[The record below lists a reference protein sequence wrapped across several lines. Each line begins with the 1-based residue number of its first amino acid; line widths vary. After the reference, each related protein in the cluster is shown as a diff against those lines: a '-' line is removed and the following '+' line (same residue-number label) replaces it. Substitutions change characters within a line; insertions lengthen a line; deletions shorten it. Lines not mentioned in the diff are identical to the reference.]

1 MSTWNE
7 TYPRP
12 QLKRGGN
19 YQILNDGWTLN
30 GSAINLPFPPEAK
43 LSGFNGELSEVF
55 CYKRE
60 FAIPEAAATCV
71 KTGGHL
77 LLYVGACDQVCTV
90 FADDDQVGHSE
101 LGYFTVI
108 CDITETTRRSLE
120 SGKRSVT
127 LRIEGEDHLDH
138 VKPYGKQRKDR
149 GGMWYTPV
157 SGIWQTVWCE
167 WVSDAYI
174 SRFTYTVAVNPQG
187 EVTVG
192 FDVTASGAPVIP
204 ENAVLADSFKDPTE
218 SIHAIISLPE
228 GDYDLAF
235 NGTHAELNMSALMV
249 NGQQHGIQ
257 WWSPENPYLYRI
269 MLQMGNDTVLS
280 YFAVRT
286 VSIEQ
291 QEITN
296 RTPAVSGTAG
306 FKRICINGKPVFLN
320 GVLDQGYFQDGI
332 FTPESPDEYTR
343 DIHRMKELGFNMLR
357 KHIKVEPD
365 IFYYECDRLG
375 MFVLQDMVNNGEYS
389 FWRDTALATLGMKL
403 NDKGRYPDVL
413 KEMYFRESA
422 YHTQDKL
429 ANNPCVIGY
438 TVFNEGW
445 GQTDSDDIGDNLK
458 ARDPSRFY
466 DYTSGWFAQKHSDVE
481 SVHIYFRNKK
491 LKALGLPLLL
501 SEFGGFTREVQGHIW
516 NSDKSYGYG
525 KCKDEKTLTDRIIA
539 TYRKMVLSAIPR
551 GLCGAVYTQLS
562 DIEDEINGF
571 YTYDRAVCKVDAER
585 IRKCMEDVMNVFK
598 EEST

>member
-1 MSTWNE
+1 MASWNE

-12 QLKRGGN
+12 SLKRGGN
-19 YQILNDGWTLN
+19 YQILNDGWTCN
-30 GSAINLPFPPEAK
+30 GSAIQLPFPPESK
-43 LSGFNGELSEVF
+43 LSLFTGELSETFV
-55 CYKRE
+55 YSRE
-60 FAIPEAAATCV
+60 FAIPDAAATCV

-77 LLYVGACDQVCTV
+77 LLYIGACDQTCTV
-90 FADDDQVGHSE
+90 FADDEQVGHSE
-101 LGYFTVI
+101 LGYFTLT
-108 CDITETTRRSLE
+108 CDLSVVARRALE
-120 SGKRSVT
+120 SGKRSIH
-127 LRIEGEDHLDH
+127 LLIEGEDHLDH

-167 WVSDAYI
+167 WVSEAYI
-174 SRFTYTVAVNPQG
+174 SSFSYDVAVNPSG
-187 EVTVG
+187 DVIVG
-192 FDVTASGAPVIP
+192 FDVSVNGAPVIP
-204 ENAVLADSFKDPTE
+204 DGANPAESFKNPAD
-218 SIHAIISLPE
+218 SIHAVISLPE
-228 GDYDLAF
+228 GDYDVAF
-235 NGTHAELNMSALMV
+235 TGTHAKINMNSLIV
-249 NGQQHGIQ
+249 NGSRHTIQ
-257 WWSPENPYLYRI
+257 WWSPDSPYLYRI

-286 VSIEQ
+286 VSIEKADDG
-291 QEITN
+291 N
-296 RTPAVSGTAG
+296 
-306 FKRICINGKPVFLN
+306 KRICINGKPVFLN

-332 FTPESPDEYTR
+332 FTPETPDEYTR
-343 DIHRMKELGFNMLR
+343 DIQRMKELGFNMLR
-357 KHIKVEPD
+357 KHIKIEPD
-365 IFYYECDRLG
+365 AFYYECDRLG

-389 FWRDTALATLGMKL
+389 FWRDTALATLGLKL
-403 NDKGRYPDVL
+403 NDAGRYPDVL

-429 ANNPCVIGY
+429 ANNPSVIGY

-445 GQTDSDDIGDNLK
+445 GQTDSDAVGDDLK

-516 NSDKSYGYG
+516 NPSKSYGYG

-539 TYRKMVLSAIPR
+539 TYKKMVLPAIKR

-571 YTYDRAVCKVDAER
+571 YTYDRAVCKVDKER
-585 IRKCMEDVMNVFK
+585 LRECMDCCSDGNW
-598 EEST
+598 T

>member
-1 MSTWNE
+1 MSTWNDY
-7 TYPRP
+7 YPRP
-12 QLKRGGN
+12 SLKRGGN
-19 YQILNDGWTLN
+19 YQILNDGWTCN
-30 GSAINLPFPPEAK
+30 GSAIQLPFPPESK
-43 LSGFNGELSEVF
+43 LSLFSGELSETFV
-55 CYKRE
+55 YRRE
-60 FAIPEAAATCV
+60 FAIPDAAATCI
-71 KTGGHL
+71 KAGGHL
-77 LLYVGACDQVCTV
+77 LLYVGACDQTCTV
-90 FADDDQVGHSE
+90 FADDEQVGHSE

-120 SGKRSVT
+120 TGKST
-127 LRIEGEDHLDH
+127 LSLRVEGEDHLDH

-167 WVSDAYI
+167 WVSEAYI
-174 SRFTYTVAVNPQG
+174 SSFTYDVAVNPSG
-187 EVTVG
+187 DATVG
-192 FDVTASGAPVIP
+192 FDVGVNGVPVVTEDATP
-204 ENAVLADSFKDPTE
+204 AQSFKNPAD
-218 SIHAIISLPE
+218 SIHAVITLPE
-228 GDYDLAF
+228 GDYALNF
-235 NGTHAELNMSALMV
+235 NGTHAELNLSTLTI
-249 NGQQHGIQ
+249 NGAPHAVR
-257 WWSPENPYLYRI
+257 WWSPDSPYLYRI

-286 VSIEQ
+286 VSIE
-291 QEITN
+291 EPAASAGTDVTC
-296 RTPAVSGTAG
+296 RTAEYR
-306 FKRICINGKPVFLN
+306 RICVNGKPVFLN

-332 FTPESPDEYTR
+332 FTPETPDEYTR
-343 DIHRMKELGFNMLR
+343 DIQRMKELGFNMLR

-365 IFYYECDRLG
+365 AFYYECDRLG

-389 FWRDTALATLGMKL
+389 FWRDTVLATLGFKL
-403 NDKGRYPDVL
+403 NDAGRYPDVL

-445 GQTDSDDIGDNLK
+445 GQTDSDAMGDDLK

-516 NSDKSYGYG
+516 NPAKSYGYG
-525 KCKDEKTLTDRIIA
+525 KCKDEKTLTDRIID
-539 TYRKMVLSAIPR
+539 TYKKMVLPAITC

-571 YTYDRAVCKVDAER
+571 YTYDRAVCKVDKAR
-585 IRKCMEDVMNVFK
+585 IRECMDMLFDAPLDICK
-598 EEST
+598 

>member
-1 MSTWNE
+1 MGGWNE
-7 TYPRP
+7 AYPRP
-12 QLKRGGN
+12 SLKRGGN
-19 YQILNDGWTLN
+19 YQILNDGWTCN
-30 GSAINLPFPPEAK
+30 GSSVQLPFPPESK
-43 LSGFNGELSEVF
+43 LSGFKGSVKETF
-55 CYKRE
+55 CYRRE
-60 FAIPEAAATCV
+60 FTIPDAAATCV

-108 CDITETTRRSLE
+108 CDITETTRRLLE
-120 SGKRSVT
+120 SGKRSLS

-174 SRFTYTVAVNPQG
+174 SSFTYDVTVNPDG
-187 EVTVG
+187 DAVVS
-192 FDVTASGAPVIP
+192 FDVEANGAPVIP
-204 ENAVLADSFKDPTE
+204 DGAVLADTFKDPTQ
-218 SIHAIISLPE
+218 SIHAVISLPE
-228 GDYDLAF
+228 GDYTLNF
-235 NGTHAELNMSALMV
+235 NGKHAELNLSRLTV
-249 NGQQHGIQ
+249 NGARHEIK
-257 WWSPENPYLYRI
+257 WWSPESPYLYRI

-286 VSIEQ
+286 VSIK
-291 QEITN
+291 
-296 RTPAVSGTAG
+296 PAEDGY
-306 FKRICINGKPVFLN
+306 KRIFINDRPVFLN

-332 FTPESPDEYTR
+332 FTPETPEEYTR
-343 DIHRMKELGFNMLR
+343 DIQRMKELGFNMLR

-389 FWRDTALATLGMKL
+389 FWRDTALATLGLKL
-403 NDKGRYPDVL
+403 NDAGRYPDVL
-413 KEMYFRESA
+413 KEVYFRESA

-429 ANNPCVIGY
+429 SNNPCVIGY

-445 GQTDSDDIGDNLK
+445 GQTDSDAVGDDLK
-458 ARDPSRFY
+458 ARDPSRIY

-501 SEFGGFTREVQGHIW
+501 SEFGGFTREVQGHLW
-516 NSDKSYGYG
+516 NSAKSYGYG
-525 KCKDEKTLTDRIIA
+525 KCKNEKSLTDRIID
-539 TYRKMVLSAIPR
+539 TYRKMVLPAIPQ

-571 YTYDRAVCKVDAER
+571 YTYDRAVCKVDKER
-585 IRKCMEDVMNVFK
+585 IRECMKSLSE
-598 EEST
+598 TC